1 MTACP
6 PALVLTISTFFLA
19 LALTVKEVKDEMHLE
34 TLLFFE
40 VPKKR
45 EDEEMES
52 EEEREWDGVKEREGA
67 DGIMSLEEGVVNK
80 WREQDEETDRLA
92 IFRRSKIYQLWKKIG
107 GEKNKRHKDTEEFKQ
122 ALEE

>member
-34 TLLFFE
+34 PLLLVFLE

-52 EEEREWDGVKEREGA
+52 EEEREWNGVKEREVV
-67 DGIMSLEEGVVNK
+67 DGIMSLEGVVNK
-80 WREQDEETDRLA
+80 WREQDEETDRVA
-92 IFRRSKIYQLWKKIG
+92 IYC
-107 GEKNKRHKDTEEFKQ
+107 
-122 ALEE
+122 